1 MNRVNIT
8 PGDQIFYSCGTHQ
21 HHEIYCGDIP
31 YGNRTYHD
39 VVIHF
44 EGQFKRRQ
52 IRGVSLEKFA
62 QGREISLVPYKEGSC
77 FYRSVVIERAISKL
91 GEPDYNL
98 FGNNCEH
105 FAHWCKTG
113 RKRCG
118 QVHNLI
124 EEAGGIVG
132 SAIVGGVTGAIIPLA
147 IPEVVII
154 GVCLAAGYAGR
165 ELGKIGANFISDR
178 PDYNPRDIPFS

>member
-1 MNRVNIT
+1 MNTVNPT
-8 PGDQIFYSCGTHQ
+8 PGDQIFYSCGTHE
-21 HHEIYCGDIP
+21 HHGIFCGDIR
-31 YGNRTYHD
+31 YENRNYED

-44 EGQFKRRQ
+44 EGKLKRGQITRVSFK
-52 IRGVSLEKFA
+52 KFA
-62 QGREISLVPYKEGSC
+62 QGRDISVVQYKEGSC
-77 FYRSVVIERAISKL
+77 VSRSVVIERAISKL

-124 EEAGGIVG
+124 EGTGGILG
-132 SAIVGGVTGAIIPLA
+132 GAIVAVVAVAALPLA
-147 IPEVVII
+147 APEAAIF
-154 GVCLAAGYAGR
+154 GVFLAAACAGR
-165 ELGKIGANFISDR
+165 ELGKIGANCVSDR
-178 PDYNPRDIPFS
+178 PDYV